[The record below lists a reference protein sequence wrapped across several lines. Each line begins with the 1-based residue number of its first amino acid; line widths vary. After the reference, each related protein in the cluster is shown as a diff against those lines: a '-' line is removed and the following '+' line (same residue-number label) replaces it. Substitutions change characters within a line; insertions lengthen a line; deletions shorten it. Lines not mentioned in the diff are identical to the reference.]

1 MSRPARRPSLPDCP
15 AAERRLDI
23 ARRIAGEL
31 SADPA
36 VVAVLAVGSVARG
49 RCSADSDLDLAVL
62 TDTPPARPFE
72 SRDTD
77 GVTVDLEWLSIAD
90 ARRVASPPRRDLKA
104 LRDASRLGNGWPA
117 FDRGGVSHALR
128 AAAAALVP
136 DEAETRA
143 HIEGAYRT
151 LIVAV
156 ERLRGRPAAQWDAL
170 RGVYDSVA
178 HVLLQLRPER
188 FQKPK
193 WVVQDLVAAG
203 EPSAARG
210 LLEAYGAR
218 GESAALALRTVAA
231 AEAVV
236 EAAAAAVGD
245 PGYRE
250 TLALGF
256 TEVHAGFSFVCRC
269 VEDARSLI
277 ADGATAE
284 GEYVAKFAARLAVVH
299 VAARQDVDGPGEGG
313 LLPVLDSLG
322 EAELSRRYGALFPEA
337 DRAAPGHDVFQECL
351 RCLQRC
357 GRLYRR
363 TYARPP
369 RTAGAARPAT

>member
-1 MSRPARRPSLPDCP
+1 LSRPARRPSLPDCP

-117 FDRGGVSHALR
+117 FDRGGVSH
-128 AAAAALVP
+128 
-136 DEAETRA
+136 
-143 HIEGAYRT
+143 
-151 LIVAV
+151 
-156 ERLRGRPAAQWDAL
+156 AL